1 MNPSPIR
8 CCNLDW
14 LEVFCMEPNPHKPY
28 NSAFFR
34 EQGLILDCREYG
46 TRIYHEMFTI
56 LDNDG
61 LPLLEVRRN
70 PKNPLMPATACH
82 LRLHNRT
89 CYLEYA
95 AQFLQQFID
104 RFNYIFCRISRVD
117 ICMDFVRFDDNTKPR
132 VFMQRYM
139 RGKFSK
145 INQANIHSHGSDAWT
160 GRVWNSVS
168 WGSPSSMV
176 GTKFYNKT
184 LELYDPKT
192 DSYSKPYIRYS
203 WLQSGLIDDMDRCTL
218 NNEKQEIW
226 RVEFSIKSSVQKWFV
241 IELNGDAK
249 NYQSIH
255 NTLDCYDSR
264 AKLITMFASLSCH
277 YFHFKRYIMGKRK
290 DSCPDRQLF
299 YWKSSQT
306 TYSID
311 RTSLPSSRTPS
322 PQLLMLIKHLKNY
335 LNESPS
341 YKLRGLIM
349 ELLKVLQE
357 LQLKEE
363 LEHPWKPDELL
374 ALQETMARRSRGIND
389 ATFSVILE
397 EIKGLLRLNDK
408 TAIF

>member
-1 MNPSPIR
+1 MISNPIR

-14 LEVFCMEPNPHKPY
+14 LEVFCMEPDPHQPY

-34 EQGLILDCREYG
+34 EQGLMVQEREYG

-56 LDNDG
+56 LDNEG
-61 LPLLEVRRN
+61 LPLLEVRRH
-70 PKNPLMPATACH
+70 PKNPLMPDVACH

-89 CYLEYA
+89 CYLEHA
-95 AQFLQQFID
+95 AAFLQQFID
-104 RFNYIFCRISRVD
+104 NYHYTFCRISRVD
-117 ICMDFVRFDDNTKPR
+117 ICLDFVRFDDNTRPR

-145 INQANIHSHGSDAWT
+145 LNQANIHSHGSDAWT

-192 DSYSKPYIRYS
+192 DSYSKPYIRYA
-203 WLQSGLIDDMDRCTL
+203 WLQAGLIDDMDRCTL

-226 RVEFSIKSSVQKWFV
+226 RVEFSIRSSVQKWFV
-241 IELNGDAK
+241 IELNGEAK

-264 AKLITMFASLSCH
+264 EKLLTMFASLSCH

-290 DSCPDRQLF
+290 DLCPDRVLF
-299 YWKSSQT
+299 NWKATQV

-311 RTSLPSSRTPS
+311 RTSMPSTRTPS
-322 PQLLMLIKHLKNY
+322 PQLLMLIKHVKNF
-335 LNESPS
+335 LNETLNVR
-341 YKLRGLIM
+341 LREMLLA
-349 ELLKVLQE
+349 LLKMLQE
-357 LQLKEE
+357 LQLKQE
-363 LEHPWKPDELL
+363 LEEPWNPDELL

-389 ATFSVILE
+389 ATFSVVLA
-397 EIKGLLRLNDK
+397 EIKELLRLNDN